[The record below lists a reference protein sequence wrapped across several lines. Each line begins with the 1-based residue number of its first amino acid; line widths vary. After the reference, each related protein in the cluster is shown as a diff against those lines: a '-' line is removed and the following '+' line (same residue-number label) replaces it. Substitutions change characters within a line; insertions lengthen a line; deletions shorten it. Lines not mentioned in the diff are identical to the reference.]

1 MYVCIE
7 YVYNSEAKTCKSGG
21 SLEVGRV
28 ERGGE
33 WLTVPET
40 VDTNQNCLQSL
51 MSSEG
56 TLTDPHTA
64 AQPTEDTQNYPG
76 TGDLL

>member
-33 WLTVPET
+33 RLTVPET

-56 TLTDPHTA
+56 TLTDPHSQQRTHKIIR
-64 AQPTEDTQNYPG
+64 EREIFFR
-76 TGDLL
+76 